1 MEQFSRK
8 KSLWVNGLALL
19 KIEKELW
26 RIFLGLRERVTPSH
40 SASGGNDKSQ
50 LQIYSESGPLCKEF
64 SVRRVHEAGFTVDM
78 KVASMLVDG
87 RWNWPINWERNRRMV
102 NGEERDE
109 RAVTECICEAVRM
122 RLMGLKVKKTM
133 NVIKEYKKRDNV
145 VKSYVTWV
153 DEEKKTLNMITES
166 FTLGS
171 LREFRMKHK
180 SIDLKAVK
188 NWARQILGGL
198 VYLHSQQP
206 PIIHGD
212 LSCDNIF
219 FNGCRGEVK
228 IGDTGLAS
236 FTRSRALDFMAPEF
250 FEEKYDELVDTY
262 SFGMCILEVV
272 TCEHPYSECKG
283 DQSEIHEKVTSGVKP
298 LCLSKVRD
306 LQVKEF
312 KEKCLVPAA
321 QRLSAKELLKD
332 PYLAEGC
339 INKEVLEPR
348 LEDFFGDMQLSDDNM
363 VSLGSS
369 CVKKDD
375 GGPSCVLSEELP
387 CVDEKKDLDV
397 KKEKNEEKFVTIKL
411 RVVDV
416 DGNGHN
422 IEFPFNLDAEDPHE
436 TAKDMIEEVGIIHED
451 VDTLADRIKDEI
463 LKLVPT
469 WRPSLVNL
477 VTRVIRRR
485 AHQECHFPVVLA
497 SQVVA
502 PVGLNIL

>member
-1 MEQFSRK
+1 MDSEVMALMHETMNLKLKQDQFEEDDDVVERCYLNNRYVRNNEVVEK
-8 KSLWVNGLALL
+8 RPFKTVYKGFDEVGGVEVAWNQV
-19 KIEKELW
+19 KIILDDDNQDSMQSSKNLEK
-26 RIFLGLRERVTPSH
+26 V
-40 SASGGNDKSQ
+40 
-50 LQIYSESGPLCKEF
+50 YSE
-64 SVRRVHEAGFTVDM
+64 VRLLNTLRHH
-78 KVASMLVDG
+78 
-87 RWNWPINWERNRRMV
+87 
-102 NGEERDE
+102 
-109 RAVTECICEAVRM
+109 
-122 RLMGLKVKKTM
+122 
-133 NVIKEYKKRDNV
+133 NV
-145 VKSYVTWV
+145 VKSHVTWM

-166 FTLGS
+166 FTSGS

-180 SIDLKAVK
+180 LIDLKAVK

-198 VYLHSQQP
+198 VYLHSQEP

-219 FNGCRGEVK
+219 VNGCRGEVK
-228 IGDTGLAS
+228 IGDIGLAS

-250 FEEKYDELVDTY
+250 FEEKYDELVDIY

-283 DQSEIHEKVTSGVKP
+283 DQSEIREKVTSGVKP

-312 KEKCLVPAA
+312 IEKCLVPAA

-332 PYLAEGC
+332 PCLAEGC
-339 INKEVLEPR
+339 INKEVLVPR

-469 WRPSLVNL
+469 WRPSFGKSSYTGDSTKSSSGVSFSSCSSITSSCSSWSEHSLEERIQELETELERYREAAN
-477 VTRVIRRR
+477 TR
-485 AHQECHFPVVLA
+485 
-497 SQVVA
+497 
-502 PVGLNIL
+502 